1 MGFALVQPN
10 KGTLTVLHRIRRP
23 SPALVVA
30 VIALIAAT
38 AGNAIADGVTAVT
51 AKLGKG
57 SVTSREV
64 KNGSL
69 TLTDFKASERGKLK
83 GASGATGAKGATGD
97 KGAAGATGPAG
108 PTGPQGPA
116 GTPDGYTKAQADA
129 AFLGKAE
136 KAADSEELDGIDS
149 SGFIQG
155 RGSNTYNHATTAGT
169 SNDFLKLGDVAHVDV
184 ECAGGSPDVSLV
196 TDAANVTYSYAI
208 VRNGAASVAGT
219 GTIAGAGGNTSLS
232 PSGIDGTLTL
242 QLWRGST
249 LPFGSNDI
257 VTATISLDAAAT
269 CGFTGMATEMHK
281 SAPLIALP

>member
-1 MGFALVQPN
+1 MDFALVHPN

-38 AGNAIADGVTAVT
+38 AGNAIADGVTAVA

-69 TLTDFKASERGKLK
+69 TLTDFKASERSKLK
-83 GASGATGAKGATGD
+83 GADGSAGAKGAT
-97 KGAAGATGPAG
+97 GATGPAG
-108 PTGPQGPA
+108 PAGPQGPQGPA
-116 GTPDGYTKAQADA
+116 GTPDGYTKAEANA
-129 AFLGKAE
+129 AFLAQAG
-136 KAADSEELDGIDS
+136 KAADSDQLDGIDS

-155 RGSNTYNHATTAGT
+155 RGSNTYNHTTTT
-169 SNDFLKLGDVAHVDV
+169 STVNGFLELGDVAHVNV

-208 VRNGAASVAGT
+208 VRNGAASFAGT
-219 GTIAGAGGNTSLS
+219 GTIAGAGGSTSFS
-232 PSGIDGTLTL
+232 PSGVDGTLTL
-242 QLWRGST
+242 QLWRGTT
-249 LPFGSNDI
+249 LIFGSNDI
-257 VTATISLDAAAT
+257 VTTTISLDAAAT

-281 SAPLIALP
+281 AAAVIALP